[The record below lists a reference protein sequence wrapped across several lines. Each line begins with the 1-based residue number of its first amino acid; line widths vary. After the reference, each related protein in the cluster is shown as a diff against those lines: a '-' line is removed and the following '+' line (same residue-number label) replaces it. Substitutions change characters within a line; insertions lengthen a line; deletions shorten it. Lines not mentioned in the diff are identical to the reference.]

1 MSTIFGISVTGKVFS
16 VKKSCLTFASSI
28 ADTAIARPTAA
39 ARKALRPVSQDA
51 NDLGLVYTAGR
62 SDREP

>member
-1 MSTIFGISVTGKVFS
+1 MSIIFAISRMAKVFLA
-16 VKKSCLTFASSI
+16 KKHCQTFASSI
-28 ADTAIARPTAA
+28 ADTAIVRPTAD
-39 ARKALRPVSQDA
+39 ARQALRSVSVGA

>member
-1 MSTIFGISVTGKVFS
+1 MSITCGISVTGKAFS
-16 VKKSCLTFASSI
+16 EKKSWPTFASSI
-28 ADTAIARPTAA
+28 ADTAIARQTAD

-51 NDLGLVYTAGR
+51 NDQGLVYTAGR